1 MIKNVRIS
9 KSKYYEKEDLEELVS
24 RIEGTPVEYVTDTL
38 NEWLKVENRGEYLIN
53 ILNDEDIRA
62 LAEYWKGD

>member
-1 MIKNVRIS
+1 MNIS
-9 KSKYYEKEDLEELVS
+9 KSKYYEKKDLEELVS
-24 RIEGTPVEYVTDTL
+24 RIEGTPVEYVQKPIRD
-38 NEWLKVENRGEYLIN
+38 WLETENKGEYLIN

>member
-1 MIKNVRIS
+1 MVTNVRIS

-24 RIEGTPVEYVTDTL
+24 RIEGTPVEYITDTL
-38 NEWLKVENRGEYLIN
+38 NEWLKVENRGGYLIN